1 MRGKP
6 LTNQTVTMLGAVSPP
21 GLVKTRVRRE
31 RDELDDDD
39 DPEHGDQL
47 RAVGHKPRDEADD
60 ARLLSGFKA

>member
-1 MRGKP
+1 
-6 LTNQTVTMLGAVSPP
+6 MLGAVSPP